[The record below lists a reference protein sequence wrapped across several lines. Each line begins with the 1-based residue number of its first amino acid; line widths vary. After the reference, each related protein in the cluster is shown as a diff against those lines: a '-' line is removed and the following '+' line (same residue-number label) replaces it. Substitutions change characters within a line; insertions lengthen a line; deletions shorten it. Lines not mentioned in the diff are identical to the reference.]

1 MKKINKTIIIL
12 TLLSLLIMPSRINAQ
27 EYKCWEV
34 VSISDNQYDIT
45 MSIDSI
51 DRDNPENI
59 CYSGTQLNYYIIS
72 LSVKKDGKGYG
83 TFPKWVNPEYV
94 IKDGEQYVDF
104 VFNIVNKYGVSDG
117 DVTCKVYIYGV
128 KNPDTIED
136 STDSTPKSSANN
148 DSENINTTPS
158 LTATSISLQSGV
170 PYDINLMDIDS
181 EEELNYEWTSSNGN
195 IVSVDKDT
203 GKVKGIKTGTATI
216 TCKIKHLDN
225 VLYTLNS
232 NITVNSSK
240 ANLPILTDSD
250 VTLGVGDDYNI
261 DIENGIAK
269 SITRFISS
277 DKETVS
283 VNAKTGEIKALKAGK
298 AMIICTVKKGKTVYV
313 IKCNITVK

>member
-12 TLLSLLIMPSRINAQ
+12 TLLSLLIIPSRVNAQ
-27 EYKCWEV
+27 EHKCWEV
-34 VSISDNQYDIT
+34 VSISDNQYNIQSPIHVDGTGNSDDNCYIGRNL
-45 MSIDSI
+45 SNYRIQSDVEINEKRYSAYLYW
-51 DRDNPENI
+51 DNPN
-59 CYSGTQLNYYIIS
+59 YIII
-72 LSVKKDGKGYG
+72 G
-83 TFPKWVNPEYV
+83 
-94 IKDGEQYVDF
+94 GEQYVDLL
-104 VFNIVNKYGVSDG
+104 IRITDLYDDSSKIII
-117 DVTCKVYIYGV
+117 CKVYIYGV
-128 KNPDTIED
+128 KNPDTIEN
-136 STDSTPKSSANN
+136 STDSISKSSINN